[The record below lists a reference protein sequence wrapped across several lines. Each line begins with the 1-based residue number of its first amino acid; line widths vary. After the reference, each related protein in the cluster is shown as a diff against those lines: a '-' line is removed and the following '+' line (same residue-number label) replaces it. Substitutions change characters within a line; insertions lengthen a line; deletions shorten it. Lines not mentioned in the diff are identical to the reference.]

1 MTIEELIKAL
11 ESGDTSVFQDK
22 AGIDTL
28 LSVLKS
34 VASGKKPQGVPENI
48 DLQEFVDLLGRGL
61 TLGMSSE
68 EGRQTV
74 IENIQN
80 RQTDRFVRKNKPFFD
95 AILSGVDL
103 ATSLSQIHESN
114 KAIRNLRKP
123 TMPSPE
129 VLDPAIN
136 SAIAEAQRGSLESL
150 RALEPAK
157 QEIAQQRLI
166 DLQTARSVSGG
177 QSGAFGALANASSLR
192 AMRAATS
199 LPAIQDTIRGRQQ
212 QRADNLIGLRQN
224 VRQQEFGNRLAIAD
238 RNLEQYVNDMAAA
251 GALGQ
256 AGRTNLRSTLG
267 NMSNILPQVV
277 GRMLPTNYP
286 QQQAAQPQAPQYTS
300 PMNTGVGNPVWD
312 EYSKTIS
319 QNLLNRIRG
328 QNRAT
333 LSPTPKLFQHTPSYK
348 LKWELENLN
357 RSFYN

>member
-1 MTIEELIKAL
+1 MEIEELIKAL
-11 ESGDTSVFQDK
+11 ESGDTSVFTGKDGAQ
-22 AGIDTL
+22 ALIAA
-28 LSVLKS
+28 LKS
-34 VASGKKPQGVPENI
+34 ISSGKKPSGTPENMSFE
-48 DLQEFVDLLGRGL
+48 QVVELLNKGIQM
-61 TLGMSSE
+61 GMSSE
-68 EGRQTV
+68 EGRQTI

-103 ATSLSQIHESN
+103 ATSLSQIRESN

-267 NMSNILPQVV
+267 NMSNIIPQVV

-286 QQQAAQPQAPQYTS
+286 KQQVTQQQAPQYTS
-300 PMNTGVGNPVWD
+300 PMNTGVGNPIWD
-312 EYSKTIS
+312 DYSNTINRS
-319 QNLLNRIRG
+319 IQARFNLMYPLD
-328 QNRAT
+328 QNRNKF
-333 LSPTPKLFQHTPSYK
+333 LYGS
-348 LKWELENLN
+348 
-357 RSFYN
+357 RSF